1 VKRLLLISQIAPPSG
16 LIAARRVAA
25 LVKYLARDGFEITV
39 LTSKMSGEGEIAG
52 ATEVIRTPDL
62 LASSLNWR
70 RRSLAVMSAGV
81 AGTYRR
87 PSRLQSVLVPDPAVI
102 SWLPFALP
110 RALRLARDRHFD
122 CVLTTSPPQTA
133 HLIGAALARHG
144 VRWVAELR
152 DGWTFEPP
160 RPEWPLAP
168 LRTLDRRLERSLRR
182 AAAVVGVTAPIVD
195 DLRNRLGLDAHLI
208 TNGFDPEEA
217 PACGAERLLDP
228 DKHSMVHT
236 GRIGVSGTRLD
247 PLVEALRLLGH
258 DPAVEFVFA
267 GALLESEAQLLDGEK
282 LVRSVGSL
290 DRPRVLRLQR
300 AADTLLVLTE
310 GARRRSV
317 ATGKLF
323 EYLDAGKPILVL
335 GRETEAAR
343 IVEETGA
350 GEATSSTDCEEIA
363 GALERA
369 SDGGLLFEPDAA
381 ALRRYSWPVL
391 AAAYAELI
399 ESSCRA

>member
-1 VKRLLLISQIAPPSG
+1 MKRLLLVSQLAPPSE

-25 LVKYLARDGFEITV
+25 LAKHLARHGFEITV

-52 ATEVIRTPDL
+52 AQEVVRTPDL
-62 LASSLNWR
+62 LASGLNWR
-70 RRSLAVMSAGV
+70 RRSLAVMSAG
-81 AGTYRR
+81 APGPYPR
-87 PSRLQSVLVPDPAVI
+87 PSPVQSMLVPDPAVI

-110 RALRLARDRHFD
+110 RALRLVREQSFD

-133 HLIGAALARHG
+133 HLVGAALAWRG

-168 LRTLDRRLERSLRR
+168 LRALDHRLERTLQGAR
-182 AAAVVGVTAPIVD
+182 AVVGVTLPIAK
-195 DLRNRLGLDAHLI
+195 DLRDRLGLDAYVI

-217 PACGAERLLDP
+217 PAQGEEELLDQLR
-228 DKHSMVHT
+228 HSFVHT
-236 GRIGVSGTRLD
+236 GRIGVTGTR
-247 PLVEALRLLGH
+247 VEPVLGALQLLRH
-258 DPAVEFVFA
+258 DTAAEFVFA
-267 GALLESEAQLLDGEK
+267 GALSKSEAEQLGDKEF
-282 LVRSVGSL
+282 VRVVGSL
-290 DRPRVLRLQR
+290 DRPHVLRLQR

-310 GARRRSV
+310 GARRTSV

-323 EYLDAGKPILVL
+323 EYLGAGKPILVL

-350 GEATSSTDCEEIA
+350 GEATSSTDREEIA

-369 SDGGLLFEPDAA
+369 TGGGLRFEPDAA
-381 ALRRYSWPVL
+381 ALLRYSWPVL

>member
-1 VKRLLLISQIAPPSG
+1 VRLLLVSQLAPPSG

-25 LVKYLARDGFEITV
+25 LAKYLARHGFEITV

-52 ATEVIRTPDL
+52 AKEVVRTPDL
-62 LASSLNWR
+62 LASGLNWR
-70 RRSLAVMSAGV
+70 RRSLAVMSTGAPGV
-81 AGTYRR
+81 YRR
-87 PSRLQSVLVPDPAVI
+87 PSRVQSMLVPDPAVI

-110 RALRLARDRHFD
+110 RALRLVREQSFD

-133 HLIGAALARHG
+133 HLVGAALARRG

-168 LRTLDRRLERSLRR
+168 LRALDHRLERTLQGAR
-182 AAAVVGVTAPIVD
+182 AVVGVTLPIAD
-195 DLRNRLGLDAHLI
+195 DLRDRLGLDVYVI

-217 PACGAERLLDP
+217 PAPGVEKLLDP
-228 DKHSMVHT
+228 LRHSFVHT
-236 GRIGVSGTRLD
+236 GRIGVTGTRLE

-258 DPAVEFVFA
+258 ETAVELMFA
-267 GALLESEAQLLDGEK
+267 GALSESEAQQLHHEK
-282 LVRSVGSL
+282 FVRTVGSL

-323 EYLDAGKPILVL
+323 EYLGAGKPVLVL

-343 IVEETGA
+343 IVEETGT
-350 GEATSSTDCEEIA
+350 GEASSSTDSEEIA

-369 SDGGLLFEPDAA
+369 AGRGLRFEPDPA
-381 ALRRYSWPVL
+381 ALRRYSWPAL

-399 ESSCRA
+399 ESCCRG